1 MDARRLTRRSFL
13 GGGLTVVGA
22 TVLPARAARAAVADL
37 DFASALEAARAIRRG
52 DVSSVELTTRM
63 LDRIARF
70 NPKINAIVTL
80 AGDAALA
87 RARAADEARARG
99 EWWGP
104 FHGVPCTVKD
114 TFEVAGV
121 TTTAGL
127 PTLKSHVPARDAV
140 VVARL
145 RRAGAVVLGKTN
157 VPPAAADWQS
167 YNEVFGVSNNP
178 WDLAR
183 TPGGS
188 TGGGAAALA
197 EASRTWSR
205 AATSVARSAC
215 PRTSAAST
223 ATSRRS
229 ASCPCAGTSRH
240 RPGRRRARPRSCPSR
255 DRWRAA
261 RPI

>member
-70 NPKINAIVTL
+70 DPKINAIVTL

-87 RARAADEARARG
+87 RARASDEARGRG

-114 TFEVAGV
+114 TFATAGV
-121 TTTAGL
+121 RTTAGATRL
-127 PTLKSHVPARDAV
+127 STHVPTKDAV
-140 VVARL
+140 VVERL
-145 RRAGAVVLGKTN
+145 RDAGAVIVGKTN
-157 VPPAAADWQS
+157 VPELASDWQS
-167 YNEVFGVSNNP
+167 YNAVFGVTNNP
-178 WDLAR
+178 WDFSL
-183 TPGGS
+183 T
-188 TGGGAAALA
+188 
-197 EASRTWSR
+197 
-205 AATSVARSAC
+205 
-215 PRTSAAST
+215 
-223 ATSRRS
+223 
-229 ASCPCAGTSRH
+229 
-240 RPGRRRARPRSCPSR
+240 
-255 DRWRAA
+255 
-261 RPI
+261 